1 MSNASDLRERLA
13 RLAPV
18 RDVSRAPLSSE
29 DSVSVVLHRGGELD
43 QSIPLI
49 RRLFDGGMTLRG
61 AHAVVNRLAEFG
73 WMVCAV
79 SKTEDLARFAAD
91 LASMNVEVRRWVST
105 QRDPPDIA
113 KLRARHGMSQ
123 REYAD
128 LLGID
133 VRTLQNWEQG
143 RNRPDPAA
151 VNLMRIFAHAPEVF
165 EEALSEPL
173 ST

>member
-1 MSNASDLRERLA
+1 
-13 RLAPV
+13 
-18 RDVSRAPLSSE
+18 
-29 DSVSVVLHRGGELD
+29 
-43 QSIPLI
+43 
-49 RRLFDGGMTLRG
+49 
-61 AHAVVNRLAEFG
+61 
-73 WMVCAV
+73 MVCAI
-79 SKTEDLARFAAD
+79 SKSEDLSRFAAD
-91 LASMNVEVRRWVST
+91 LSTMNVEVRRWLSV

-113 KLRARHGMSQ
+113 GLRGRHGMSQ

-151 VNLMRIFAHAPEVF
+151 VSLMRIFAHAPEVF

-173 ST
+173 NT